1 MNIEE
6 IIREHRPFV
15 NNLQIGDKVI
25 VELGEELYREG
36 IVQSD
41 IYIAPSGNRYINIKV
56 NEKVYAVPTWD
67 VYPLGSKKV
76 VITAYIY
83 SGSYRGKDFSGRG
96 TYFLSLEGKKLKK
109 AECCT
114 GRKDANKKLLDE
126 ELFKKYGINKVVS
139 NYLTIYE
146 V

>member
-6 IIREHRPFV
+6 IIREHSSFV

-41 IYIAPSGNRYINIKV
+41 IYIAPSENRYINIKV

-96 TYFLSLEGKKLKK
+96 TYYLDLEGKRLKR
-109 AECCT
+109 AESCT

-126 ELFKKYGINKVVS
+126 ELFKKHGINKVVS
-139 NYLTIYE
+139 NYITIYE

>member
-1 MNIEE
+1 M
-6 IIREHRPFV
+6 
-15 NNLQIGDKVI
+15 NNLQKGYKVI

-41 IYIAPSGNRYINIKV
+41 IYIAPSGNRYIDIKV
-56 NEKVYAVPTWD
+56 NETTYAVPTWD

-83 SGSYRGKDFSGRG
+83 SENYHGKDFSGRG
-96 TYFLSLEGKKLKK
+96 TYYLSLEGKKLKK
-109 AECCT
+109 VEYCT

-126 ELFKKYGINKVVS
+126 ELFKKHGINKVVS
-139 NYLTIYE
+139 NYITIYE
-146 V
+146 I

>member
-6 IIREHRPFV
+6 IIREHSPFV

-41 IYIAPSGNRYINIKV
+41 VYIAPSENRYINIKV
-56 NEKVYAVPTWD
+56 NETIYAVPTWD

-83 SGSYRGKDFSGRG
+83 SANYHGKDFSGRG
-96 TYFLSLEGKKLKK
+96 TYYLDLEGKKLKR
-109 AECCT
+109 AEYCT

-126 ELFKKYGINKVVS
+126 ELFKKHGINKVVS